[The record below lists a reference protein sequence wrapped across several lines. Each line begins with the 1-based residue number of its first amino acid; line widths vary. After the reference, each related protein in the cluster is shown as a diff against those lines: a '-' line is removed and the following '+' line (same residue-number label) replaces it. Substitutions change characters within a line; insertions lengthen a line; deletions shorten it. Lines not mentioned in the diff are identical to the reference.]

1 MSELLK
7 ELADVATQLA
17 PEIIGSLVNLAKL
30 ALRRAPKDEILSEA
44 EKLATLTAFKASY
57 RRGSQP

>member
-7 ELADVATQLA
+7 ELGEVALKLA
-17 PEIIGSLVNLAKL
+17 PEIVGSLVNLAKL
-30 ALRRAPKDEILSEA
+30 ALRGAPKAEILSEA

-57 RRGSQP
+57 RRGTP